1 MVFNPSV
8 LNKKRSRRLQ
18 KKLRVGE
25 FQEFG
30 FTLTFIINL
39 QQKGFEEA
47 LGKVRISR
55 SFLPKLTR

>member
-39 QQKGFEEA
+39 QQKVS
-47 LGKVRISR
+47 KR
-55 SFLPKLTR
+55 P